1 MLILRVSGGC
11 GCHHCERIMFIQ
23 RGITAIV
30 MFATWG
36 LLLLSP
42 LLLLWLIVKKNSLPA
57 GYGCSCK
64 NLPPLSCDSVAIGP
78 VFPCLQ
84 CVSTWWCCCRCIT
97 ISKVDCYKN
106 MLVGIVV
113 STCCHCAAILVLILC
128 HHALTWL
135 ATWCAVSI
143 MVYCI
148 RECPCCRLAVTIV
161 VATAPQLCCHEACFV
176 RPLMVVPCF
185 DSAIAIT
192 MADGSFPLSW
202 NHLGLVSAAGLAF
215 VSPCAAV
222 ATAVA
227 TAAATA
233 AAAQYNVICLSSLKN
248 PMELHRLHA
257 GRRLMQPSS
266 LPNDA
271 VAV

>member
-1 MLILRVSGGC
+1 
-11 GCHHCERIMFIQ
+11 
-23 RGITAIV
+23 
-30 MFATWG
+30 
-36 LLLLSP
+36 
-42 LLLLWLIVKKNSLPA
+42 
-57 GYGCSCK
+57 
-64 NLPPLSCDSVAIGP
+64 
-78 VFPCLQ
+78 
-84 CVSTWWCCCRCIT
+84 
-97 ISKVDCYKN
+97 
-106 MLVGIVV
+106 
-113 STCCHCAAILVLILC
+113 
-128 HHALTWL
+128 
-135 ATWCAVSI
+135 